1 MKSKKQYKNTP
12 FIYFNIMEYFNK
24 IDTFTHLSDKYLSVM
39 NKILDYSVSKNLL
52 PLKVTLGIG
61 LLKKYIQE
69 NKIRLIQYG
78 VEYLL
83 NHKDYILNFSIDSLD
98 ELDTDSEDN
107 VSRKSCIDNISKAK
121 KVINL
126 DIDSEE
132 NEIMNLIVEIKNKAK
147 TLNDAERTIIKGYI
161 EVLIMILENIRDL
174 FV

>member
-1 MKSKKQYKNTP
+1 
-12 FIYFNIMEYFNK
+12 MEYFNK

-52 PLKVTLGIG
+52 PLKVTFGIG

-121 KVINL
+121 QVINL

-174 FV
+174 FI

>member
-1 MKSKKQYKNTP
+1 
-12 FIYFNIMEYFNK
+12 MEYFNK
-24 IDTFTHLSDKYLSVM
+24 IDTFTHLSDKYLDVM

-52 PLKVTLGIG
+52 PLKVTFGIG

-69 NKIRLIQYG
+69 NKIRLVQYG

-107 VSRKSCIDNISKAK
+107 VSRKSCINNISKAK
-121 KVINL
+121 QVINL

-132 NEIMNLIVEIKNKAK
+132 NEIMNLIIEIKNKAK
-147 TLNDAERTIIKGYI
+147 TLNNTERTIVKGYI

>member
-1 MKSKKQYKNTP
+1 
-12 FIYFNIMEYFNK
+12 MEYFNK
-24 IDTFTHLSDKYLSVM
+24 IDTFTHLSDKYLNVM

-52 PLKVTLGIG
+52 PLKVTFGIG

-69 NKIRLIQYG
+69 NKITLIQYG

-107 VSRKSCIDNISKAK
+107 VSRKSCINNISKAK
-121 KVINL
+121 QVINFG
-126 DIDSEE
+126 IDSQE
-132 NEIMNLIVEIKNKAK
+132 NEIMNLIIEIKNKAK
-147 TLNDAERTIIKGYI
+147 TLDDTERTIIKGYI